1 MTEVPDSGDGGR
13 AFGGNSTAAQ
23 RVLERSWARRARWFA
38 VVPVAVALAAG
49 GWAVQRKTEASGA
62 PQPSRDVPRLEG
74 SAVQF
79 SQEFANR
86 AGLRTTL
93 AEVGEIVPTVTVT
106 GTMRFDPK
114 LVAAIGARINGRVRK
129 IFKVPGDKV
138 KAGDALA
145 ELESAELGR
154 AQSAALTARAHAQA
168 AIANEKR
175 ERGLADAKV
184 SSEREAELAHAQAQ
198 AARAELHAAEQAV
211 RALGGGGLHG
221 ELGVLL
227 LKTPIDGKVV
237 ESGVYRGQSLEPSHM
252 AFRVAD
258 MSRLWVELALYERE
272 LSLIRVGDHVDL
284 EPQSDRSTVVQGT
297 VAYVGDVIDLETRS
311 AAVRVEVDNSPGLLR
326 PGQSVMARIRTKA
339 PAASVLHVP
348 ASAVTRV
355 DGTPTVFV
363 ALGEHRVEPRRV
375 ELGLSDGTRV
385 QIVSGL
391 HGGERVVSDG
401 VFALKSEL
409 FR

>member
-1 MTEVPDSGDGGR
+1 MPAISASTPR
-13 AFGGNSTAAQ
+13 AGMRRKLLAWILAAI
-23 RVLERSWARRARWFA
+23 LA
-38 VVPVAVALAAG
+38 VVVVAAMAWQRSSRPAA
-49 GWAVQRKTEASGA
+49 APGA
-62 PQPSRDVPRLEG
+62 RDVPWLEG
-74 SAVQF
+74 SGVRF
-79 SQEFANR
+79 SPEFAKR
-86 AGLRTTL
+86 AALKTTR

-106 GTMRFDPK
+106 GTVRFDPK

-154 AQSAALTARAHAQA
+154 VQSGALMAQAHAKA

-184 SSEREAELAHAQAQ
+184 SSERDAELAHAQADS
-198 AARAELHAAEQAV
+198 ARAELHAAQQAV
-211 RALGGGGLHG
+211 QALGGGGMQG

-227 LKTPIDGKVV
+227 LRSPIEGKIV
-237 ESGVYRGQSLEPSHM
+237 ESNIYRGQSLEPSYT

-258 MSRLWVELALYERE
+258 LSRLWVELAVYERE
-272 LSLIRVGDHVDL
+272 VSSVRAGDVVDL
-284 EPQSDRSTVVQGT
+284 VPQADRTAVEHGT

-311 AAVRVEVDNSPGLLR
+311 AAIRIEFDNSKGLLR
-326 PGQSVMARIRTKA
+326 PGQSVMARIHTQA
-339 PAASVLHVP
+339 PASHVLFIP
-348 ASAVTRV
+348 MTAVTRV
-355 DGTPTVFV
+355 DGNPTVFV
-363 ALGEHRVEPRRV
+363 SLGETKVEPRKV
-375 ELGLSDGTRV
+375 ELGLTDGTRV

-391 HGGERVVSDG
+391 TAGDLVISEG
-401 VFALKSEL
+401 VFAVKSEL